1 MKMVYLAMALAGRV
15 AAAPRRRE
23 GTGGGRV
30 ETLRE
35 SAVRSVTEKNGGFS
49 GFHRPG
55 TWPLV
60 PPLFAHLPMLFPVF
74 LASGVA
80 GVIAPLSS

>member
-23 GTGGGRV
+23 GSGGGRV

-35 SAVRSVTEKNGGFS
+35 GATRYEYSLRWKLHVFS
-49 GFHRPG
+49 P
-55 TWPLV
+55 
-60 PPLFAHLPMLFPVF
+60 
-74 LASGVA
+74 
-80 GVIAPLSS
+80 